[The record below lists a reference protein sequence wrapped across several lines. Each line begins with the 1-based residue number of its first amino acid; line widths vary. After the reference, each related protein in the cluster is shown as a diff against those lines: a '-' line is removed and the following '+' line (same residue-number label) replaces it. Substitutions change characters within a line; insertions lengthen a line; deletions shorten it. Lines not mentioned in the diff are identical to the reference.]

1 MLYQRFYLKSRHNG
15 VTSFK
20 GDKRNRSFGPTHMT
34 EDSIKSTFTDRFLNS
49 CPLENLIPGE
59 GIDLML
65 RFYGDEPVDGLANG
79 DTADML
85 LFQWGVFDW
94 GHGESFEFDI
104 TRQLIFGDG
113 EDDDIFQ
120 LSLTF
125 RFVPTDEL
133 RNLPKG
139 NRWCSSRAELE
150 DFRHFVLRSAPYA
163 ALNKKLASSVDL
175 HYGCAG

>member
-1 MLYQRFYLKSRHNG
+1 MA
-15 VTSFK
+15 
-20 GDKRNRSFGPTHMT
+20 RSNQPFGPTHVT
-34 EDSIKSTFTDRFLNS
+34 QDSIKTTFADQFLNS
-49 CPLENLIPGE
+49 RPPESLTPGE

-65 RFYGDEPVDGLANG
+65 RFYADEPVDGLADG
-79 DTADML
+79 DMADML

-104 TRQLIFGDG
+104 TRQLIFGG
-113 EDDDIFQ
+113 SEDEDIFQ

-125 RFVPTDEL
+125 RFVPTDDL
-133 RNLPKG
+133 RNLPEG